1 MGSLSA
7 SVTLKNATPYHRTS
21 TQLAKLTLLLYNGL
35 CIVGY
40 FLCDTHTHTYI
51 YMLMKEM
58 HP

>member
-40 FLCDTHTHTYI
+40 FLCDTHTHI
-51 YMLMKEM
+51 
-58 HP
+58 HIC